1 MLMLP
6 LLTRSGTPQIGSIM
20 RTTSALTSQ
29 FSEVRERASQRLLMA
44 SALVAGIAGVTSFA
58 AALLV
63 VTVPA

>member
-1 MLMLP
+1 MH
-6 LLTRSGTPQIGSIM
+6 
-20 RTTSALTSQ
+20 TTSARTSQ

>member
-1 MLMLP
+1 MLTVQ
-6 LLTRSGTPQIGSIM
+6 LLTGAASVRSGTIM
-20 RTTSALTSQ
+20 HTHSALTSQ
-29 FSEVRERASQRLLMA
+29 FSEVRERASLRVLMA